1 MRNFERKLIDKDEE
15 ISSMWDNII
24 LMENRINDILK
35 QIETKKEEINNI
47 KIPIDEYEAK
57 DDQTR

>member
-1 MRNFERKLIDKDEE
+1 
-15 ISSMWDNII
+15 
-24 LMENRINDILK
+24 MENRINDILK